1 MEYKVDDFFNEIN
14 EIAPPPLKEAQDEDW
29 KQCFDKLTGY
39 PYYWNKKTDEVTW
52 TVPPGFKTSEEKTP
66 SKPQKKL
73 PPRLP
78 PKVSQPKSLYIPQRS
93 TVFPAVA
100 SSLVPKESVKV
111 YSVAEATSAKK
122 RPVATKKDS
131 QKRRYPKDDQ
141 SDDEKI
147 VLISSYGSGSDSEE
161 EAPVPKRNKPE
172 PPPPKQRE
180 SSVSDDDD
188 DLDILAKIQKRAQEL
203 RELGGDIPAE
213 VKSVVESAKNEIQST
228 PHEHREVPIGPSLPE
243 YSRKDTST
251 SHKKITGIGTSLP
264 EYSKR
269 DISTSN
275 RKVGVAPMSPSLP
288 EYSKIDTST
297 SNRKVGVVPMGPSLP
312 PLPEYSKKDT
322 STSNLSRV
330 GVVPIGPSLPSL
342 PEYSKKDTFTS
353 KKRVTTGPSLV
364 ASYLSDS
371 DSDEDNEEI
380 KNIPQVKQELPVA
393 HSTLFPVT
401 KPVSIN
407 DFITPKPPEVATS
420 TSPKTA
426 ATPQP
431 FDTKLFMRKKKL
443 SVPVVTVAKKSG
455 DDEERRTG
463 FGFEENVATS
473 ERANDNLYPGFKKG
487 GVAFVKSDVLL
498 PSFTRN
504 EESNGKE
511 EDDLIDREGIDNT
524 YSNLKDKLTFLNEG
538 RPSISSVQVMLVQAE
553 TLVVAMNDGALK
565 RSYLKKWLDDT
576 CSELKKLEKE
586 AAPTGWMLQWD
597 RTHRRYFYQNRFSG
611 TSQWEYP
618 QPDMNTSDVAM
629 DISTTPP
636 PPHEI
641 ESPPPEEVLP
651 PLPPKIRSP
660 SPPPPPVISCVEY
673 EEVVVHTVPL
683 PVPASPVTVTP
694 QLTYNG
700 QPHPPGVD
708 ISELTPIK
716 PTINPQPPDLDSA
729 LDSFYSDIAA
739 ITSSPKPPPQQEEEN
754 ISPVEVPIETVKK
767 KKKPKVKLA
776 QGLTM
781 KKKGVSQLVE
791 KWKNVQ
797 QEYNN

>member
-1 MEYKVDDFFNEIN
+1 MEYKVNDFFNEIN
-14 EIAPPPLKEAQDEDW
+14 EIAPPPLKEVQDEDW

-52 TVPPGFKTSEEKTP
+52 TVPAGFKQEKTP
-66 SKPQKKL
+66 SKPQKK
-73 PPRLP
+73 PPPKLP
-78 PKVSQPKSLYIPQRS
+78 PKTSQPKSLYVPKS
-93 TVFPAVA
+93 SSLFPAAA
-100 SSLVPKESVKV
+100 SNLVPKESVKV

-122 RPVATKKDS
+122 RPVATKKES

-161 EAPVPKRNKPE
+161 EPPVAKKNKPE
-172 PPPPKQRE
+172 IPPSKQRE
-180 SSVSDDDD
+180 SSVSDDDDD

-213 VKSVVESAKNEIQST
+213 VKSVVENTKSEVSSPLVQG
-228 PHEHREVPIGPSLPE
+228 VPIGPSLPE
-243 YSRKDTST
+243 YSKKDN
-251 SHKKITGIGTSLP
+251 KGVPIG
-264 EYSKR
+264 
-269 DISTSN
+269 
-275 RKVGVAPMSPSLP
+275 PSLP
-288 EYSKIDTST
+288 EYSKKG
-297 SNRKVGVVPMGPSLP
+297 NKG
-312 PLPEYSKKDT
+312 
-322 STSNLSRV
+322 
-330 GVVPIGPSLPSL
+330 VPIAPSL
-342 PEYSKKDTFTS
+342 PEYSKKDTPTS
-353 KKRVTTGPSLV
+353 NKKVTTGPSLV
-364 ASYLSDS
+364 ASYYSDS

-407 DFITPKPPEVATS
+407 DFITPKPDVAVIE
-420 TSPKTA
+420 SPKTA
-426 ATPQP
+426 VTQP
-431 FDTKLFMRKKKL
+431 FDSKLFMRKKKL
-443 SVPVVTVAKKSG
+443 SVPVVTVAKKIG

-473 ERANDNLYPGFKKG
+473 EKGNENLYPGFKKG

-504 EESNGKE
+504 EGSNSKE
-511 EDDLIDREGIDNT
+511 EDDLIDKEGIDIT

-538 RPSISSVQVMLVQAE
+538 RPPISSVQVMLVQAE

-597 RTHRRYFYQNRFSG
+597 RTHRRYFYQNKISG

-618 QPDMNTSDVAM
+618 QPDMNTNDVAM

-636 PPHEI
+636 PPQEI
-641 ESPPPEEVLP
+641 ESPPPEEVLLP

-660 SPPPPPVISCVEY
+660 SPPPPPIISCAEY
-673 EEVVVHTVPL
+673 DEVIVHSVPL
-683 PVPASPVTVTP
+683 PTSPVA

-708 ISELTPIK
+708 ISELA
-716 PTINPQPPDLDSA
+716 PTNPQPPDLDSA

-754 ISPVEVPIETVKK
+754 VSPVELPTETVKK